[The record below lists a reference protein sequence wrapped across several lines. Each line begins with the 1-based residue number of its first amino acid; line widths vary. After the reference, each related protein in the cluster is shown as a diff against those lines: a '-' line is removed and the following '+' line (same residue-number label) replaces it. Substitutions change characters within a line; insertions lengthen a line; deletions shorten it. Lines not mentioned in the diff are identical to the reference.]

1 MFNFFG
7 RKKSKDELKDRL
19 KLVLSYDRAGLAP
32 GQMESLKRELMQVI
46 KKYFPASENDYDV
59 KLEQQGSRMIMVAN
73 VPVQPEVR

>member
-19 KLVLSYDRAGLAP
+19 KLVLSYDRSGLAP
-32 GQMESLKRELMQVI
+32 GQMEALKKELMQVI

-73 VPVQPEVR
+73 VPVHEKR